1 MEPEKEPVYSVS
13 EITMEIKQ
21 TLEKGFPGVRVKGEL
36 SNIRPSGSGHLF
48 FSLKDDNCVL
58 SGVMFRG
65 RRGRLRFE
73 PMDGMLVIA
82 HGNISV
88 YPQRG
93 TYQLICEQLTLAG
106 EGTILAMLEERKRKL
121 AEEGL
126 FDEERKRE
134 LPLLPSKIAV
144 VTSSTGAAIRDI
156 LRVLRRRN
164 AGINLVIL
172 PSLVQ
177 GEGAGEQIA
186 AQIRRANMFSLGE
199 VLIVGRGGGSL
210 EDLLPFSDETVVRA
224 VAESK
229 IPVISAVGHEIDTTL
244 SDLAADVRAPTPSAA
259 AEIVTA
265 NRDDI
270 LKRVKEMKNTIRITL
285 KQRIEQIKLLLKQ
298 FTPQQMERNF
308 LFILQP
314 VLLRLD
320 DCKEGMLRGM
330 QDLLREKRH
339 RVALLQEK
347 LTSNSPKEIL
357 KKGYALVEDRESGQM
372 IRDAGQTGPG
382 RRIKVAFCKS
392 SLSVQVEE
400 TES

>member
-1 MEPEKEPVYSVS
+1 MGPEKEPVYSVS
-13 EITMEIKQ
+13 EITLQIKQ
-21 TLEKGFPGVRVKGEL
+21 TLEQGFAKVQVKGEL

-48 FSLKDDNCVL
+48 FSLKDDTSVL

-65 RRGRLRFE
+65 RRARLRFK
-73 PMDGMLVIA
+73 PVDGMLVIA
-82 HGNISV
+82 SGNISV

-93 TYQLICEQLTLAG
+93 TYQLICEHLTLAG

-126 FDEERKRE
+126 FDEKRKHK

-164 AGINLVIL
+164 AGINLVVL
-172 PSLVQ
+172 PSPVQ

-186 AQIRRANMFSLGE
+186 AQIRRANMFDLGE

-210 EDLLPFSDETVVRA
+210 EDLLPFSDEAVVRA
-224 VAESK
+224 ISESK

-270 LKRVKEMKNTIRITL
+270 MKRLKEMEAIIHGTL
-285 KQRIEQIKLLLKQ
+285 KQRIEQIKLLLRQ

-330 QDLLREKRH
+330 KELLREKSH
-339 RVALLQEK
+339 RISILQEK
-347 LTSNSPKEIL
+347 LLSNSPKEIL
-357 KKGYALVEDRESGQM
+357 KKGYALVEDKENGRM
-372 IRDAGQTGPG
+372 IRKAGQTGPG
-382 RRIKVAFCKS
+382 RRIKVAFYES
-392 SLSVQVEE
+392 SLSAQVEE
-400 TES
+400 IEP

>member
-1 MEPEKEPVYSVS
+1 MGPEKEPVYSVS
-13 EITMEIKQ
+13 EITLQIKQ
-21 TLEKGFPGVRVKGEL
+21 TLEQGFAKVQVKGEL

-48 FSLKDDNCVL
+48 FSLKDDTSVL

-65 RRGRLRFE
+65 RRARLRFK
-73 PMDGMLVIA
+73 PVDGMLVIA
-82 HGNISV
+82 SGNISV

-93 TYQLICEQLTLAG
+93 TYQLICEHLTLAG

-126 FDEERKRE
+126 FDEKRKHK

-164 AGINLVIL
+164 AGINLVVL

-186 AQIRRANMFSLGE
+186 AQIRRANMFDLGE

-210 EDLLPFSDETVVRA
+210 EDLLPFSDEAVVRA
-224 VAESK
+224 ISESK

-270 LKRVKEMKNTIRITL
+270 MKRLKEMEAIIHGTL
-285 KQRIEQIKLLLKQ
+285 KQRIEQIKLLLRQ

-330 QDLLREKRH
+330 KELLREKSH
-339 RVALLQEK
+339 RISILQEK
-347 LTSNSPKEIL
+347 LLSNSPKEIL
-357 KKGYALVEDRESGQM
+357 KKGYALVEDKENGRM
-372 IRDAGQTGPG
+372 IRKAGQTGPG
-382 RRIKVAFCKS
+382 RRIKVAFYES
-392 SLSVQVEE
+392 SLSAQVEE
-400 TES
+400 IEP

>member
-13 EITMEIKQ
+13 EITLQIKQ
-21 TLEKGFPGVRVKGEL
+21 TLEQGFAKVQVKGEL

-48 FSLKDDNCVL
+48 FSLKDDTSVL

-65 RRGRLRFE
+65 RRARLRFK
-73 PMDGMLVIA
+73 PVDGMLVIA
-82 HGNISV
+82 SGNISV

-93 TYQLICEQLTLAG
+93 TYQLICEHLTLAG

-126 FDEERKRE
+126 FDEKRKHK

-164 AGINLVIL
+164 AGINLVVL
-172 PSLVQ
+172 PSPVQ

-186 AQIRRANMFSLGE
+186 AQIRRANMFDLGE

-210 EDLLPFSDETVVRA
+210 EDLLPFSDEAVVRA
-224 VAESK
+224 ISESK

-270 LKRVKEMKNTIRITL
+270 MKRLKEMEAIIHGTL
-285 KQRIEQIKLLLKQ
+285 KQRIEQIKLLLRQ

-330 QDLLREKRH
+330 KELLREKSH
-339 RVALLQEK
+339 RISILQEK
-347 LTSNSPKEIL
+347 LLSNSPKEIL
-357 KKGYALVEDRESGQM
+357 KKGYALVEDKENGRM
-372 IRDAGQTGPG
+372 IRKAGQTGPG
-382 RRIKVAFCKS
+382 RRIKVAFYES
-392 SLSVQVEE
+392 SLSAQVEE
-400 TES
+400 IEP

>member
-13 EITMEIKQ
+13 EITLQIKQ
-21 TLEKGFPGVRVKGEL
+21 TLEQGFAKVQVKGEL

-48 FSLKDDNCVL
+48 FSLKDDTSVL

-65 RRGRLRFE
+65 RRARLRFK
-73 PMDGMLVIA
+73 PVDGMLVIA
-82 HGNISV
+82 SGNISV

-93 TYQLICEQLTLAG
+93 TYQLICEHLTLAG

-126 FDEERKRE
+126 FDEKRKQK

-164 AGINLVIL
+164 AGINLVVL

-186 AQIRRANMFSLGE
+186 AQIRRANMFDLGE

-210 EDLLPFSDETVVRA
+210 EDLLPFSDEAVVRA
-224 VAESK
+224 ISESK

-270 LKRVKEMKNTIRITL
+270 MKRLKEMEAIIHGTL
-285 KQRIEQIKLLLKQ
+285 KQRIEQIKLLLRQ

-330 QDLLREKRH
+330 KELLREKSH
-339 RVALLQEK
+339 RISILQEK
-347 LTSNSPKEIL
+347 LLSNSPKEIL
-357 KKGYALVEDRESGQM
+357 KKGYALVEDKENGRM
-372 IRDAGQTGPG
+372 IRKAGQTGPG
-382 RRIKVAFCKS
+382 RRIKVAFYES
-392 SLSVQVEE
+392 SLSAQVEE
-400 TES
+400 IEP